1 MRAASVIRS
10 SRSVPRAGAVVVV
23 LLTALLHL
31 LGCCHGPSAAE
42 TLRTDALT
50 QVTPGGCGQQPTEGQ
65 RETASG
71 QGAYG
76 PHAYGPH
83 AYGQSAAGQSTPAP
97 DEDAHRCAPDEPT
110 VQPPRHPRPSGWP
123 LPAVLLSDPP
133 GPAPAVRP
141 SVRHHSPA
149 VPAESSA
156 GDARALLGVW
166 RT

>member
-1 MRAASVIRS
+1 MRAGSVTIRS

-23 LLTALLHL
+23 LLAALLHL
-31 LGCCHGPSAAE
+31 LGCCHGPATAE

-50 QVTPGGCGQQPTEGQ
+50 QVPPGGCGQQPTDGH

-71 QGAYG
+71 QGTYG
-76 PHAYGPH
+76 PD
-83 AYGQSAAGQSTPAP
+83 AYGQSAAGQGTPAP
-97 DEDAHRCAPDEPT
+97 DEDAHCCAADEPT
-110 VQPPRHPRPSGWP
+110 VQPSRHPRPSGPP

-133 GPAPAVRP
+133 GPAPAVP
-141 SVRHHSPA
+141 PPVRQHSPA
-149 VPAESSA
+149 VPAVSSA